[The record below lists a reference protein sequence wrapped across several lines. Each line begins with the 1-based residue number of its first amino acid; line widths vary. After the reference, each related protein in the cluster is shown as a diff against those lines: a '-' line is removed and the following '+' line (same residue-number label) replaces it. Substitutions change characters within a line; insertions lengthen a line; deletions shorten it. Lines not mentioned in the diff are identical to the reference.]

1 MKLLAQIIRL
11 PTLPP
16 VKGTPQ
22 PTIEFQGPFPTL
34 VGTQGKIRFESLGD
48 VLSLALQYVFPV
60 AGFLLFILIVVG
72 GFQWLTSAGDP
83 KKIEGARNR
92 ITYAVVGFILLV
104 ASYWLVKIVNMILS
118 PNQPFF

>member
-1 MKLLAQIIRL
+1 MKLLAQKIIL
-11 PTLPP
+11 PTIS
-16 VKGTPQ
+16 GQ
-22 PTIEFQGPFPTL
+22 PTIAFEGPFPTL
-34 VGTQGKIRFESLGD
+34 TPLLGQPSAGIRFNSLGD
-48 VLSLALQYVFPV
+48 ILSLALQYVFPI

-72 GFQWLTSAGDP
+72 GFQWLTSTGDP

-104 ASYWLVKIVNMILS
+104 ASYWLVKIANMILS